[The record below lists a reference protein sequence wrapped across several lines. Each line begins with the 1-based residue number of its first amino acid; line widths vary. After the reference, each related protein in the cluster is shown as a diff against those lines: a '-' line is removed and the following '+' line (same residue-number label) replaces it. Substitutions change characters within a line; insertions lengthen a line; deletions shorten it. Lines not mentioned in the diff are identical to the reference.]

1 MSLIHQNQTQTTS
14 TQKENTQPIRRLNVL
29 RGSSEPTTQRKSMSI
44 ISRKLAERKERVRR
58 MLVIMAAAAAL
69 ILLTAVT
76 VAACIHSGDNWTEIQ
91 LPDPPACPLEQHIET
106 DVQESVTVYFA
117 VNGDDGDPLY
127 IDMQGL
133 TNAWAAEAGFK
144 KRYDLTDEER
154 YELASVVTAEAEGEC
169 FAGKMAI
176 AQCILQ
182 AAEDDG
188 ISPVEV
194 LTMYHYAVRR
204 PEPSEESLLAVAAVF
219 DFGWVATSEPIKYFY
234 NPELVESIF
243 HESQIFV
250 VTIGSH
256 RFFREKGGESHG
268 IHIQQE
274 YNENSRDD

>member
-1 MSLIHQNQTQTTS
+1 
-14 TQKENTQPIRRLNVL
+14 
-29 RGSSEPTTQRKSMSI
+29 
-44 ISRKLAERKERVRR
+44 
-58 MLVIMAAAAAL
+58 MASAAAL
-69 ILLTAVT
+69 LLLILVIAV
-76 VAACIHSGDNWTEIQ
+76 ACIYGSNKELKNSQPEPSAYPKEQQTEIAETEVH
-91 LPDPPACPLEQHIET
+91 DP
-106 DVQESVTVYFA
+106 VTVYFV

-127 IDMQGL
+127 IDMQGM

-154 YELASVVTAEAEGEC
+154 YELASVVTAEAAGEC

-188 ISPVEV
+188 ISPLEA
-194 LTMYHYAVRR
+194 LTRYRYSVRR
-204 PEPSEESLLAVAAVF
+204 PEPSEESLMAVAAVF

-234 NPELVESIF
+234 NPDRVESNF

-256 RFFREKGGESHG
+256 RFFSEKGGESHV

-274 YNENSRDD
+274 YNENSRDN